1 MKMIDLTGKRF
12 GKLIVLERDYNYPKK
27 GTYWKCQCDCG
38 NIISARKDQL
48 TRKKNPKRSC
58 GCDLKEKISLASCK
72 NEIGNRYGKL
82 TVLSRAE
89 DKRHGE
95 AAWLCQCDCGNTCIV
110 AGTHLRNGSVQSCG
124 CKKYESKNGIDET
137 GNKYGLLTVLY
148 RSDFTRNGKIYWH
161 CKCDCGNECDV
172 QGTYLRNG
180 ISLHCGCKKSAGEI
194 KISNLLK
201 ENNIQYIKEYTF
213 PDLVSENNSRLRFDF
228 AILNDKKQLQ
238 YLIEYDGKQHFDQ
251 SCFDQSDIK
260 FALVQKY
267 DKMKNDY
274 CKINN
279 IPLIRINYT
288 QLTKLTIDD
297 LLIKGD

>member
-1 MKMIDLTGKRF
+1 MIDLTGKRF

-48 TRKKNPKRSC
+48 TREKNPKRSC

-110 AGTHLRNGSVQSCG
+110 AGTHIRNGSVQSCG

>member
-48 TRKKNPKRSC
+48 TREKNPKRSC

-110 AGTHLRNGSVQSCG
+110 AGTHIRNGSVQSCG

>member
-48 TRKKNPKRSC
+48 TRQKNPKRSC
-58 GCDLKEKISLASCK
+58 GCDLKERISLASCK

-82 TVLSRAE
+82 TVLSRTK
-89 DKRHGE
+89 DKRPGE
-95 AAWLCQCDCGNTCIV
+95 ATWLCQCDCGNTCV
-110 AGTHLRNGSVQSCG
+110 VSGAHLRNGSVQSCG
-124 CKKYESKNGIDET
+124 CKRYESKNGIDEI
-137 GNKYGLLTVLY
+137 GNRYGLLTVLY

-213 PDLVSENNSRLRFDF
+213 SDLVSENNSRLRFDF

-238 YLIEYDGKQHFDQ
+238 YLIEYDGKQHFNQ